1 MPSISHR
8 KRWYRA
14 TAIVELSGADALLEP
29 ILASIATHDMAIVR
43 SGDHYEIQSP
53 FGIAHLEKQFGRL
66 HLSVKTD
73 NRHAFNRLKHA
84 LIGPISFI
92 AASETLKFEWTGD
105 EAGPTP
111 LEDLRILRV
120 SKTIQ
125 LTPRMRRIVFEG
137 GDLFRFDRDDQLHCR
152 LIFQPKGATSLEWP
166 ALDDR
171 GHIVWPEQ
179 RKLDTRVYTIR
190 AIDARKGEITIDFAL
205 HHGAGPATRWAI
217 DAAPG
222 DVVGIVGPAAD
233 GPKPARFHVL
243 AGDETGLPGIA
254 RILEQLDRDAH
265 GFAFVEIDGPDEKQ
279 PLLHPPGIEIRWLDR
294 EGAAPGT
301 TTLLVDAVRSVAWP
315 PNLQDAFFWG
325 GCEHKAFRQIH
336 RYLRNEVRLAREC
349 QVLYSHW
356 HRSLS
361 EEQIIA
367 VGAEAYLPD

>member
-8 KRWYRA
+8 KRRYRA
-14 TAIVELSGADALLEP
+14 TAIVELSEADALLDP
-29 ILASIATHDMAIVR
+29 ILASIATHDMAVVR
-43 SGDHYEIQSP
+43 SGDQYEIQSP

-66 HLSVKTD
+66 HLSVETG
-73 NRHAFNRLKHA
+73 NQHALNRLKHA

-92 AASETLKFEWTGD
+92 AASETLEFEWTGD
-105 EAGPTP
+105 ETGPIP

-120 SKTIQ
+120 SKTTQ

-137 GDLFRFDRDDQLHCR
+137 GDLVRFDRDDQLHCR

-179 RKLDTRVYTIR
+179 SKLDTRVYTIR

-233 GPKPARFHVL
+233 GPKPAGFHVL

-254 RILEQLDRDAH
+254 RILEQLDRDAR
-265 GFAFVEIDGPDEKQ
+265 GFAFVEIDGADEKQ
-279 PLLHPPGIEIRWLDR
+279 PLLHPPDIEVQWLDR
-294 EGAAPGT
+294 KGAAPGT
-301 TTLLVDAVRSVAWP
+301 TTLLVDAVRSIAWP
-315 PNLQDAFFWG
+315 SDLQDSFFWG

-336 RYLRNEVRLAREC
+336 RILRNDVRLPRER

-367 VGAEAYLPD
+367 VGAKAYLPD